1 MIEGGMSSRSSSV
14 KSRGNVRKQSKTRTG
29 SAMRTSEALAK
40 PLDRPHTGNTRTEQR
55 QGAQSSTRPKSHV
68 YQQAVY
74 VAPSANPEVVRQ
86 AAVEVMQA
94 RAQADLIAQHA
105 VEAVV
110 QRDAANAQLRSE
122 ATIMISETEKQA
134 MKTIMDERS
143 QAQKRETNLLGEIGR
158 LKNALAHSEVART
171 QVEANSLKLER
182 ATHGTELQSQISDL
196 QTQMSFV
203 VDRLNQ
209 IQGSGEEL
217 SRKSKDLEDR
227 MVALGNWEVPTIP
240 TYEDALEEF
249 DDDEEL
255 VPGDYMPPMPSPV
268 YTQLVSPHASP
279 KRKGATSPKCDD
291 QGDSDDDVKSPE
303 DYLRW
308 KDVSAIRM
316 PALPDS
322 AGSFR
327 AWRNA
332 FLPML
337 LALDEVPLPDVD
349 SKLHLAI
356 GYQPEPRLLP
366 YGPGCFVWYLGKI
379 KDPMAPKSFSPNG
392 KAAMY
397 T

>member
-1 MIEGGMSSRSSSV
+1 M
-14 KSRGNVRKQSKTRTG
+14 VRNCNPRYQIIKPKCHLL
-29 SAMRTSEALAK
+29 LA
-40 PLDRPHTGNTRTEQR
+40 D
-55 QGAQSSTRPKSHV
+55 STRSKDP
-68 YQQAVY
+68 
-74 VAPSANPEVVRQ
+74 
-86 AAVEVMQA
+86 
-94 RAQADLIAQHA
+94 
-105 VEAVV
+105 
-110 QRDAANAQLRSE
+110 
-122 ATIMISETEKQA
+122 
-134 MKTIMDERS
+134 
-143 QAQKRETNLLGEIGR
+143 
-158 LKNALAHSEVART
+158 
-171 QVEANSLKLER
+171 
-182 ATHGTELQSQISDL
+182 
-196 QTQMSFV
+196 
-203 VDRLNQ
+203 
-209 IQGSGEEL
+209 
-217 SRKSKDLEDR
+217 SKDLEDR

-291 QGDSDDDVKSPE
+291 QGDADDDVKSPE

-316 PALPDS
+316 PALPGS

-356 GYQPEPRLLP
+356 GYQPESRLLP
-366 YGPGCFVWYLGKI
+366 YGCFVWYLCKI

-392 KAAMY
+392 KAAIC